1 VNAVIADIA
10 SRERVDTAWA
20 EYREHAAKAFANRE
34 LLLDRGYME
43 RWAALEAKF
52 KKLSLMPRSY

>member
-1 VNAVIADIA
+1 VNVTSIAT
-10 SRERVDTAWA
+10 RERVDDAWA

-43 RWAALEAKF
+43 RWAHLEAKF
-52 KKLSLMPRSY
+52 KKLSQMPRSY